1 MGLGQL
7 MPDTARMLGVSD
19 PFDTEDNI
27 DGAARLMASHLAR
40 YRRRLP
46 LAIAAYHAGPGAVRG
61 RVPQNGQTPG
71 YVAKVMR
78 TYDGL
83 RPGNRRAGAS
93 RREGS
98 SSAHAPRAPGVTASG
113 TRRAGPRS
121 ARWARPGGTTW
132 PGTGT
137 APRTAAPDPS

>member
-19 PFDTEDNI
+19 PFDTEANI

-78 TYDGL
+78 TYDDL
-83 RPGNRRAGAS
+83 RPREPARR
-93 RREGS
+93 RKREG
-98 SSAHAPRAPGVTASG
+98 RV
-113 TRRAGPRS
+113 
-121 ARWARPGGTTW
+121 
-132 PGTGT
+132 
-137 APRTAAPDPS
+137 D